1 MTEEP
6 AWRRIIGHHGT
17 FLASLDL
24 WDTDRV
30 AKPRSIQSD
39 YRALWSLRTAI
50 GELVILEGP
59 VVLVDARSLK
69 PGNSAHILIHPMQP
83 EAWLNIDAGATL
95 VAIVSL
101 GWTIYTA
108 VHLNAARILVVI
120 AHENILGAG
129 PRREVVSA
137 TVTNVGRAPTKVL
150 SIWISLGPR
159 PSRLRRLIP
168 RRWRPSE
175 SIFVTGYL
183 ADLSVTLPVILQ
195 PGDDATVRLPIEHV
209 RGGLR
214 EQGRERDAVYC
225 RATTTTAGSRPS
237 RTLHL
242 TLESAAASRR

>member
-1 MTEEP
+1 M
-6 AWRRIIGHHGT
+6 
-17 FLASLDL
+17 
-24 WDTDRV
+24 V
-30 AKPRSIQSD
+30 AKRVETLIGPCSPRRCTRRSATIQPMESPTQIATI
-39 YRALWSLRTAI
+39 ALAVSGT
-50 GELVILEGP
+50 
-59 VVLVDARSLK
+59 
-69 PGNSAHILIHPMQP
+69 SALI
-83 EAWLNIDAGATL
+83 
-95 VAIVSL
+95 AIVSL

-108 VHLNAARILVVI
+108 VHLNAARILVAI

-168 RRWRPSE
+168 RRWRPSK

-242 TLESAAASRR
+242 TLDSAAASRR

>member
-39 YRALWSLRTAI
+39 YRALWSLRAAI

-95 VAIVSL
+95 VLHGKSQRLPEI
-101 GWTIYTA
+101 GTA
-108 VHLNAARILVVI
+108 VILDRHQVPASDPLHFDRIEESPSLRLLV
-120 AHENILGAG
+120 
-129 PRREVVSA
+129 RRE
-137 TVTNVGRAPTKVL
+137 K
-150 SIWISLGPR
+150 
-159 PSRLRRLIP
+159 RLLPWRR
-168 RRWRPSE
+168 
-175 SIFVTGYL
+175 
-183 ADLSVTLPVILQ
+183 
-195 PGDDATVRLPIEHV
+195 
-209 RGGLR
+209 
-214 EQGRERDAVYC
+214 
-225 RATTTTAGSRPS
+225 
-237 RTLHL
+237 
-242 TLESAAASRR
+242 